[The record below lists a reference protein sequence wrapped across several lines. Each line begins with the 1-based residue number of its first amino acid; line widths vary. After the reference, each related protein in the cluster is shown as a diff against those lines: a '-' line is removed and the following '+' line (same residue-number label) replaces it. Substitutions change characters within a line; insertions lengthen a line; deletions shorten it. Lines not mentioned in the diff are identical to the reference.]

1 GGGRGSTEKLE
12 WGGKLVGEVVQHHQ
26 VTHASV
32 LVSPDYLKL
41 RQVLTEALRPFP
53 PAALAVGKALHQ
65 LEAEAARDIEQRAT
79 DGKRPLVIE
88 HDAGEEWQRAAI
100 RSQSRRQL
108 WLCHRQAGKSTTAAL
123 KALAKATSS
132 PGSLVLLIS
141 PSQRQ
146 SAELLRKVVELH
158 GRIAGLPKP
167 VFVSLHR
174 LEFEPEVAGRILSL
188 PSSEGTVR
196 GYSRVSLAVLDE
208 ASRIPDPIV
217 AAVKPMLAVSA
228 GELVALSTPN
238 GEVGWFFEQWTRGGD
253 IWER

>member
-1 GGGRGSTEKLE
+1 MSGM
-12 WGGKLVGEVVQHHQ
+12 
-26 VTHASV
+26 
-32 LVSPDYLKL
+32 
-41 RQVLTEALRPFP
+41 
-53 PAALAVGKALHQ
+53 
-65 LEAEAARDIEQRAT
+65 ARDIARGLDPALWFT
-79 DGKRPLVIE
+79 
-88 HDAGEEWQRAAI
+88 DAGVEPDEWQRAAI

-167 VFVSLHR
+167 AFVSLHR

-196 GYSRVSLAVLDE
+196 GYSRVLLAVLDE

-253 IWER
+253 IWERTKVTADECPRISAAFLQEEREQLGEMIFRQEYMCEFICNDEQVFANKIIERALSHPEVVPLWP